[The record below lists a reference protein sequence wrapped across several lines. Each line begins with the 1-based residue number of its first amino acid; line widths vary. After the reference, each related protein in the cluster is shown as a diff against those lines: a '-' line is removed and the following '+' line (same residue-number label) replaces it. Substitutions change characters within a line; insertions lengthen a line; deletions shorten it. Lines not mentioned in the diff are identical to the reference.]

1 MSNSLKISEAIIK
14 NELSLNSART
24 EGKEPDFNVLA
35 KFEMNDSKATFDDL
49 VKALE
54 KLCSIYNKIGS
65 HPFSKDYPNGF
76 EFITVQNANEI
87 TNQILIVHG
96 LDDEYDTTDMI
107 VFDLLDIITREGI
120 N

>member
-1 MSNSLKISEAIIK
+1 MSLKISEAIVK
-14 NELSLNSART
+14 NELSLHSART
-24 EGKEPDFNVLA
+24 EGREPDFDALA

-49 VKALE
+49 LKGLG

-65 HPFSKDYPNGF
+65 HPFSEDYPNGF

-87 TNQILIVHG
+87 MNQILIVNG